1 VSNSSLSFN
10 SREAQSA
17 SLLDSFRI
25 QLRVIGALLMREI
38 LTRYGRNNIGF
49 LWLLIE
55 PMMFTL
61 VIAGIWTAIK
71 MPIFSQ
77 ISAVA
82 FAVVSYSTVE
92 LWRNMVSRCLNA
104 VEPNHSLLY
113 HRMVKVGDFFIAR
126 ILLEFVGV
134 SAAFVILAT
143 LCVTTGFMAMPV
155 DPLQVAI
162 GWILLAW
169 FGAGLAA
176 FVGASAHLQPLV
188 EKVWGPVALLLLP
201 LSGALVVVNSM
212 PYALQDV
219 LSWFPMVHGLE
230 YVREG
235 YFGPITVFH
244 YDLSYLIGANL
255 LLSLLGLIMVRHAAA
270 RVSL

>member
-1 VSNSSLSFN
+1 
-10 SREAQSA
+10 
-17 SLLDSFRI
+17 
-25 QLRVIGALLMREI
+25 MREV

-82 FAVVSYSTVE
+82 FAVVSYSTIE

-104 VEPNHSLLY
+104 IEPNHSLLY

-126 ILLEFVGV
+126 IVLEFVGV
-134 SAAFVILAT
+134 TAAFTILAT
-143 LCVTTGFMAMPV
+143 LCVAAGYMALPA
-155 DPLQVAI
+155 DPLQVLV
-162 GWILLAW
+162 GWLLLAW

-201 LSGALVVVNSM
+201 LSGALVVINSL
-212 PYALQDV
+212 PYSLRGT
-219 LSWFPMVHGLE
+219 LLWFPMVHGLE

-235 YFGPITVFH
+235 YFGPVTVFH
-244 YDLSYLIGANL
+244 YDLPYLVTVNL
-255 LLSLLGLIMVRHAAA
+255 LLTLVGLRMVGKASARISL
-270 RVSL
+270 